1 VAGQTVADWES
12 IPDMQERHFS
22 ELRAIL
28 DELEPGYK
36 D

>member
-1 VAGQTVADWES
+1 VADWES
-12 IPDMQERHFS
+12 FPGMQERHFA
-22 ELRAIL
+22 ELRAML